1 MSTRTVILGLL
12 RRGPLHGYELKR
24 IIEREMGDWADIAFG
39 SIYFALEKL
48 SQEGFVTGQVKDGEG
63 HRPSRIEYT
72 ITEAGREEYLRLLR
86 GLWSDEERRNDPL
99 DVAVAFIHDLPPEEV
114 SGYLEGRMAGLEAAI
129 AGLEV
134 HEAETMRNE
143 HVPPESRFIFSH
155 ARHQMK
161 AELEWTRD
169 VLSGLP
175 SLGQNS

>member
-48 SQEGFVTGQVKDGEG
+48 SEEGFVTAQVKDGEG

-72 ITEAGREEYLRLLR
+72 ITESGRDEYLRLLR
-86 GLWSDEERRNDPL
+86 GIWCDGGRRTDPL
-99 DVAVAFIHDLPPEEV
+99 DVAVAFIRDLPQDEV
-114 SGYLEGRMAGLEAAI
+114 GSYLEHRKAGLETAI
-129 AGLEV
+129 ENLKAHEKETLEK
-134 HEAETMRNE
+134 E

-155 ARHQMK
+155 ARLQML
-161 AELEWTRD
+161 AELEWTRGLMAD
-169 VLSGLP
+169 LP
-175 SLGQNS
+175 SIDAGK